1 MLRRPYPQRVA
12 TIVVCVETAPWE
24 SEQLREAFAAVPDVD
39 LRLLPGRLADHLDE
53 VADAEVLSTFIHS
66 RVDAAALDRMMELQ
80 LVATRST
87 GTDHLELKACAER
100 GISVANVPTYGENT
114 VAEHAFALILG
125 LSRRLIVAEAKG
137 RRADFDLSG
146 LQGFDLKGR
155 TLGVVGGGRIGLHV
169 IRIARAFGMEVLVS
183 DPYREELLAE
193 VLGFAYVDLDE
204 LLERSHVVTL
214 HAPAIPATH
223 HLIDA
228 AALARMRP
236 GALLVNTAR
245 GALVDTEALVA
256 ALDSGHLGGAGLD
269 VFEGEEHVGEDYEL
283 LAQGGEERVRL
294 ALGRRLLADRDDVIL
309 TPHNAFNSREAVE
322 RIAATTAA
330 NVAAYKAGE
339 DANVVG

>member
-1 MLRRPYPQRVA
+1 MP
-12 TIVVCVETAPWE
+12 TIVICVETAPWE
-24 SEQLREAFAAVPDVD
+24 SEQLQAAFAGLDVD
-39 LRLLPGRLADHLDE
+39 LRLLPGKLSEHLDD
-53 VADAEVLSTFIHS
+53 VGDAEVLSTFIHS
-66 RVDAAALDRMMELQ
+66 RVDAEALDRMMELQ

-87 GTDHLELKACAER
+87 GTDHIALKACAER

-114 VAEHAFALILG
+114 VAEHTFALILG
-125 LSRRLIVAEAKG
+125 LSRRLIGAEEQG

-146 LQGFDLKGR
+146 LQGFDLKGK

-169 IRIARAFGMEVLVS
+169 IRIARAFGMDVVVS

-193 VLGFAYVDLDE
+193 VLGFAYVEFEDL
-204 LLERSHVVTL
+204 LRRAHVVTL

-223 HLIDA
+223 HLINA
-228 AALARMRP
+228 ETIALMRP

-256 ALDSGHLGGAGLD
+256 ALDAGHLGGAGLD
-269 VFEGEEHVGEDYEL
+269 VFEGEEHAGEDLAL
-283 LAQGGEERVRL
+283 LAEGGEERMRQ
-294 ALGRRLLADRDDVIL
+294 ALGVRLLADRDDVIL
-309 TPHNAFNSREAVE
+309 TPHNAFNSREAVQ
-322 RIAATTAA
+322 RIAETTAA